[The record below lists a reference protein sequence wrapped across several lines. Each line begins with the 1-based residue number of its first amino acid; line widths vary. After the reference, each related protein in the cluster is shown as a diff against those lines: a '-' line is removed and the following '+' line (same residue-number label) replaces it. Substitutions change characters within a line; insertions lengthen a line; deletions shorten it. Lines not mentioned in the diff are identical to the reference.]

1 MADLR
6 FQDGAIL
13 VEGGTTLPAAIS
25 LRQGALAGDWSSVSG
40 LDGKGLE
47 TQLAAA
53 GWTFFYMAG
62 VVRKHAFGF
71 DEKKRVRAAVGRV
84 IEEVRSQ
91 HCNSVE
97 VTHLAT
103 NSFLGIPYVS
113 ITAHAR
119 HIQDGC
125 QFRGPLHAESFR
137 SSRSFRLSNS

>member
-1 MADLR
+1 MAELT

-13 VEGGTTLPAAIS
+13 VEGGTTLPGAIS
-25 LRQGALAGDWSSVSG
+25 LRPGAFAGDWSSIPG
-40 LDGKGLE
+40 LDSKGLE
-47 TQLAAA
+47 TQLTAA

-84 IEEVRSQ
+84 IQDVRSQ
-91 HCNSVE
+91 HCNCLE
-97 VTHLAT
+97 LTHLAT
-103 NSFLGIPYVS
+103 SSILGIPYVS

-125 QFRGPLHAESFR
+125 QFRGR
-137 SSRSFRLSNS
+137 

>member
-13 VEGGTTLPAAIS
+13 VEGGTTLPGAIS

-62 VVRKHAFGF
+62 
-71 DEKKRVRAAVGRV
+71 
-84 IEEVRSQ
+84 
-91 HCNSVE
+91 C
-97 VTHLAT
+97 
-103 NSFLGIPYVS
+103 
-113 ITAHAR
+113 
-119 HIQDGC
+119 
-125 QFRGPLHAESFR
+125 GPET
-137 SSRSFRLSNS
+137 RLRLR